1 MSVFWRLVLA
11 YYIGAA
17 LFYNRAFFAW
27 RDRKPFLAAL
37 IQLTVYF
44 MLGAALTW
52 PYLHLPW
59 PLLGIWKVPSI
70 VCLVAFALFEML
82 NNKMMVYRSDQQSHH
97 ALTFVVH
104 DALALLFIFLC
115 APTRVLYETGNLVAD
130 PWVIFFVGA
139 LVVTKMF
146 NIFIYMVEQ
155 DRYGRDY
162 PTIDESFVTM
172 LMRLIFYLI
181 VLLPGWRWV
190 IWFMIWLWACQ
201 MARRNRLMDFSR
213 FALYFSAFGAT
224 AVGFLTK
231 WSFYLHP

>member
-11 YYIGAA
+11 YYIVAA
-17 LFYNRAFFAW
+17 LCYNRTFFAW
-27 RDRKPFLAAL
+27 RARKPLLAAGV
-37 IQLTVYF
+37 QFAAYF
-44 MLGAALTW
+44 GLGAILTW
-52 PYLHLPW
+52 NYLYIPW
-59 PLLGIWKVPSI
+59 PLLGLWPLPAVA
-70 VCLVAFALFEML
+70 CLAVFALFETANNNML
-82 NNKMMVYRSDQQSHH
+82 VYRSGQERHH

-104 DALALLFIFLC
+104 DVLALLFILLC

-130 PWVIFFVGA
+130 PWIIFFVGA

-146 NIFIYMVEQ
+146 NVFIYMVEQ
-155 DRYGRDY
+155 DLYGRGY

-190 IWFMIWLWACQ
+190 IWFLVWLWACQ

-231 WSFYLHP
+231 WSFFLQV